1 MALTPQ
7 NNDAFFRE
15 VDDNLRRDQL
25 LSFWQR
31 RGKLVAAGVVL
42 FLLLLALALWWKSHR
57 AELAA
62 RDGELL
68 AAVLNDAEQNRAQ
81 ARDQRLAALA
91 QSSRPSYAALARLTA
106 AGITA
111 SSDPK
116 GAAARFQAVADDTG
130 VPQPLRDVALIRAT
144 TLQLDSLPPSQVVA
158 RMKPLAQPGGPW
170 FGSAGEL
177 TAAAYLKMSRR
188 DLAGPLFAAIAR
200 DPTVPGS
207 LRSRAAGMATAL
219 GQTVG
224 PLPQAGALKG

>member
-15 VDDNLRRDQL
+15 VDEHVRRDQL

-31 RGKLVAAGVVL
+31 HGKIVVAGVILLLVALAAG
-42 FLLLLALALWWKSHR
+42 LWWRSHR

-62 RDGELL
+62 RDGEQL
-68 AAVLNDAEQNRAQ
+68 AGVLNDAEQNRAQ

-91 QSSRPSYAALARLTA
+91 RSSRPSYAALAGLTG
-106 AGITA
+106 AGIAA

-116 GAAARFQAVADDTG
+116 AAAARFQAVADDTAA
-130 VPQPLRDVALIRAT
+130 PQPLRDLALIRAT
-144 TLQLDSLPPSQVVA
+144 TLQLDSLPPSQIVA

-170 FGSAGEL
+170 FGSAAEL
-177 TAAAYLKMSRR
+177 TAAAYIRMSRR

-224 PLPQAGALKG
+224 PLPRAGALKG